1 MARRSEG
8 RNERLP
14 CSAWVPRGQISNS
27 SNGRR
32 WAAEAATAA
41 QVARRP
47 ATLAILKGAIL
58 ISVWAPLPP
67 RRTAAGPLTIRARG
81 CSTPAASSLSPPHAS
96 PRVASVVLR
105 VTAADDV
112 QPPIATAGFL
122 HPLRRHHH
130 LRLPQRPLL
139 SLPASAPAY
148 RSDRSYLSSEFFQRT
163 HTAGESHALRY
174 FSSLGDD
181 RMIML

>member
-1 MARRSEG
+1 MKRTS
-8 RNERLP
+8 NERLP

-67 RRTAAGPLTIRARG
+67 RWTAAGPLTIRARG
-81 CSTPAASSLSPPHAS
+81 CSTTAASSLSPPHTS
-96 PRVASVVLR
+96 PRTPRVRVVVLR

-122 HPLRRHHH
+122 HPLRRHH
-130 LRLPQRPLL
+130 RLPQRPLL
-139 SLPASAPAY
+139 SLPACAPAY
-148 RSDRSYLSSEFFQRT
+148 RSPTTALVYLSN
-163 HTAGESHALRY
+163 
-174 FSSLGDD
+174 SSNGFTRHSSILLVA
-181 RMIML
+181 MMTE